1 MDSDQ
6 TFDISLPIG
15 LTQTVDLYLEQE
27 GDCTYSQDP
36 QRENDRS
43 WSCLE
48 SNTETS
54 LSQQV
59 KCLDSVLPLANK
71 ECVYNLA
78 LGSVV
83 IPDESYVNV
92 SWQLTK
98 QLYQYKTFDSR
109 WITISVFVAFRA
121 SRPNAH
127 GRRGAEGLAVK
138 YGWRSRST
146 YGP

>member
-59 KCLDSVLPLANK
+59 KRLDSVLPLANK

-83 IPDESYVNV
+83 IPDLLAIDRRNSISIRPSTQVG
-92 SWQLTK
+92 
-98 QLYQYKTFDSR
+98 SR
-109 WITISVFVAFRA
+109 FLSSSHSARA
-121 SRPNAH
+121 SQMHTGVEVR
-127 GRRGAEGLAVK
+127 K
-138 YGWRSRST
+138 DWQ
-146 YGP
+146 

>member
-6 TFDISLPIG
+6 TFDISLPIR
-15 LTQTVDLYLEQE
+15 LTQTVDLYLDQE

-36 QRENDRS
+36 QRESDRS

-59 KCLDSVLPLANK
+59 KRLDSVLPLANK
-71 ECVYNLA
+71 ECAYNLA

-83 IPDESYVNV
+83 IPDLLAIDRRNSISIRPSTQVG
-92 SWQLTK
+92 
-98 QLYQYKTFDSR
+98 SR
-109 WITISVFVAFRA
+109 FLS
-121 SRPNAH
+121 S
-127 GRRGAEGLAVK
+127 
-138 YGWRSRST
+138 SRSARAGQMHT
-146 YGP
+146 GVEVRKDWQ

>member
-36 QRENDRS
+36 QRESDRS

-59 KCLDSVLPLANK
+59 KRLDSVLPLANK
-71 ECVYNLA
+71 ECAYNLA

-83 IPDESYVNV
+83 IPDLLAIDRRNSISIRPSTQVG
-92 SWQLTK
+92 
-98 QLYQYKTFDSR
+98 SR
-109 WITISVFVAFRA
+109 FLSSSRSARA
-121 SRPNAH
+121 SQMHTGVEVR
-127 GRRGAEGLAVK
+127 K
-138 YGWRSRST
+138 DWQ
-146 YGP
+146 